1 MPPSRA
7 RALRSF
13 ARTRR
18 RTGFDSKF
26 ERSGVGALRA
36 RLPPGGA
43 LHTQAQVPHGA
54 HPYRLDALVEHPAG
68 FRFAVEFD
76 GPGHYDGFTG
86 LRLREPAEQFARDR
100 AVEAWCLAEGLSLFR
115 VPYSYVRRLRKAAAY
130 CFAAAVRDFLA
141 HRPQVHYLDYT
152 GCYHK
157 INAYARAV
165 PGVER
170 VRSAPDATFPFVNVR
185 AA

>member
-1 MPPSRA
+1 MKRS

-26 ERSGVGALRA
+26 EAAGVGALRA
-36 RLPPGGA
+36 RLPRGGA
-43 LHTQAQVPHGA
+43 LQTQFPVP
-54 HPYRLDALVEHPAG
+54 PYRLDAMVTHPAG

-100 AVEAWCLAEGLSLFR
+100 AVEAWCLAEGVSLFR
-115 VPYSYVRRLRKAAAY
+115 VPYSYARRQKKAAAY
-130 CFAAAVRDFLA
+130 VLAAAVRDFLA
-141 HRPQVHYLDYT
+141 RRPQVHYLDYT
-152 GCYHK
+152 GCYYK
-157 INAYARAV
+157 INQYAAAV

-185 AA
+185 GA

>member
-1 MPPSRA
+1 MPATRG

-26 ERSGVGALRA
+26 EAAGVRALQA
-36 RLPPGGA
+36 RLPSAAA
-43 LHTQAQVPHGA
+43 LQTQFPVP
-54 HPYRLDALVEHPAG
+54 PYRLDALVRHPAG

-86 LRLREPAEQFARDR
+86 LRLREPKEQFARDR
-100 AVEAWCLAEGLSLFR
+100 FVEAWCLAQGLSLFR
-115 VPYSYVRRLRKAAAY
+115 VPYSYVRRMKKAAAY
-130 CFAAAVRDFLA
+130 VLAAAMRDFLA

-152 GCYHK
+152 GCYYK
-157 INAYARAV
+157 INQYAKAV

-170 VRSAPDATFPFVNVR
+170 VRSAPDETFPFVNVR
-185 AA
+185 HE

>member
-1 MPPSRA
+1 MPTTRG

-26 ERSGVGALRA
+26 EAAGVRALRA
-36 RLPPGGA
+36 RLPPGAA
-43 LHTQAQVPHGA
+43 LQTQAEVPHGA
-54 HPYRLDALVEHPAG
+54 RPYRLDALVAHPAG

-100 AVEAWCLAEGLSLFR
+100 AVEAWCLAQGLSLFR
-115 VPYSYVRRLRKAAAY
+115 VPYSYVRRMKKAAAY
-130 CFAAAVRDFLA
+130 VLAAAVRDFLA
-141 HRPQVHYLDYT
+141 RRPQVHYLDYT
-152 GCYHK
+152 GCYYK
-157 INAYARAV
+157 INLYARAV

-170 VRSAPDATFPFVNVR
+170 VRSAPDETFPFVNVR
-185 AA
+185 HE